1 MIIKSYLKEYEAEF
15 CTDFG
20 FLEHIKHIGNPFFI
34 VDKKV
39 YELYKETLEAVIQN
53 APVYLLNAVEAN
65 KNIDQV
71 FQIIDQMVGL
81 RSKRNTNLVSI
92 GGGIVQDVSGFAAN
106 ILYRGISW
114 TWIPTTLLAQADSC
128 IGSKTSL
135 NYKNYKN
142 LLGYFY
148 PPDKIY
154 VNTEFIHTLE
164 QEDYCSG
171 LGEIVKCALMGGY
184 ESYRETAKNIEDLL
198 LRSDEILLKEIRKA
212 LAFKKNVIEKDE
224 FDQGYRNIMNFG
236 HTFGHALESTSAYA
250 IPHGQAVSFGMMI
263 ANAISQARGYISCE
277 RRNEVFS
284 TLAAIVNNNLL
295 KPEYLAPESY
305 LGALKKDK
313 KYTGDLHSCIL
324 WNGNEVRKHNDVT
337 DEEILRACNAMFA

>member
-1 MIIKSYLKEYEAEF
+1 ML
-15 CTDFG
+15 T
-20 FLEHIKHIGNPFFI
+20 
-34 VDKKV
+34 
-39 YELYKETLEAVIQN
+39 
-53 APVYLLNAVEAN
+53 
-65 KNIDQV
+65 
-71 FQIIDQMVGL
+71 
-81 RSKRNTNLVSI
+81 
-92 GGGIVQDVSGFAAN
+92 
-106 ILYRGISW
+106 
-114 TWIPTTLLAQADSC
+114 QADSC

-224 FDQGYRNIMNFG
+224 FDFK
-236 HTFGHALESTSAYA
+236 
-250 IPHGQAVSFGMMI
+250 V
-263 ANAISQARGYISCE
+263 CK
-277 RRNEVFS
+277 V
-284 TLAAIVNNNLL
+284 
-295 KPEYLAPESY
+295 
-305 LGALKKDK
+305 
-313 KYTGDLHSCIL
+313 
-324 WNGNEVRKHNDVT
+324 
-337 DEEILRACNAMFA
+337 